1 MAIYAAREFAST
13 SLMLAGPLAFV
24 QTLLFRPRMLTPYMS
39 GEELVVPMELQTL
52 AAVVIFAMACVLSD
66 RLAQYPRPML
76 VVLWGIVMPV
86 ASAALV
92 VSVRS
97 LWVPVVVAA
106 LLAASCGVMLRT
118 TLAWHSLGREAT
130 LGDYALSAIVS
141 LGASSLLVHGGYMV
155 SATDADGTVVLAGI
169 VALSG
174 AVAAVALAGGGDDAA
189 SASVLAEEGYDHHP
203 VASPGAGRDWLE
215 AARAALPAAPAG
227 LICSLSLGMA
237 LVDPSVEEAVRSSAP
252 FAVGALLAM
261 GFLAALAWRWTIRSE
276 EQAGEV
282 ILFMTVPCALG
293 VLVSIVLS
301 AAPFSVVY
309 AVVVCSNLLFLAL
322 LWIDMLYLSERRF
335 AGSSALPVVGL
346 VALLTVFC
354 MGMLAAHL
362 VPPATYRLVAPC
374 ATLAYL
380 MYLVFYFQREQ
391 ALPARAI
398 RDAFL
403 VEGGRGSDGLSR
415 SFAELR
421 AEACAAMAADFVLS
435 PKEGE
440 VLPLLVTG
448 LSAAA
453 IGKQLFISHETVK
466 TPKYHIYQKCGVH
479 NFEEMLALFE
489 RYADKP
495 TAPSG
500 ERRISR

>member
-1 MAIYAAREFAST
+1 MAIRAAREFAST
-13 SLMLAGPLAFV
+13 SLMLVGPLAFV

-52 AAVVIFAMACVLSD
+52 AAVVVFAVACVLSG
-66 RLAQYPRPML
+66 RLARHPRFAS
-76 VVLWGIVMPV
+76 VVLWGIAMPA

-106 LLAASCGVMLRT
+106 VLAASCGVMLRT

-130 LGDYALSAIVS
+130 LGDYALSTIVS

-155 SATDADGTVVLAGI
+155 SATDADGTVVLAVI
-169 VALSG
+169 VMLSG
-174 AVAAVALAGGGDDAA
+174 AVAAAALAGGRNNAA
-189 SASVLAEEGYDHHP
+189 PSASSAEEGDGACP
-203 VASPGAGRDWLE
+203 ATSPGTGRDWLD

-227 LICSLSLGMA
+227 LICSLSLGTA
-237 LVDPSVEEAVRSSAP
+237 LADPSVEEAVRSLTP
-252 FAVGALLAM
+252 FTVGAMAAV
-261 GFLAALAWRWTIRSE
+261 GFLAVLAWRWNARSE

-293 VLVSIVLS
+293 VLVSIVLH

-309 AVVVCSNLLFLAL
+309 AVVACSNLLFLAL

-335 AGSSALPVVGL
+335 SGSSALPVVGL
-346 VALLTVFC
+346 VALLAVFC
-354 MGMLAAHL
+354 AGMLVAHL
-362 VPPATYRLVAPC
+362 VSPAVYRLAAPC
-374 ATLAYL
+374 AALAYL

-391 ALPARAI
+391 ALPAPAV
-398 RDAFL
+398 RDAFS
-403 VEGGRGSDGLSR
+403 VAEGRNSDGSPR

-466 TPKYHIYQKCGVH
+466 THKYHIYQKCGVH
-479 NFEEMLALFE
+479 NFEEMLVLFE
-489 RYADKP
+489 RYADE
-495 TAPSG
+495 AG
-500 ERRISR
+500 ADGAEG

>member
-1 MAIYAAREFAST
+1 
-13 SLMLAGPLAFV
+13 MLVGPLAFV

-52 AAVVIFAMACVLSD
+52 AAVVVFAAACVLSG
-66 RLAQYPRPML
+66 RLARCPRLAP
-76 VVLWGIVMPV
+76 VALWGIVMPA

-106 LLAASCGVMLRT
+106 VLAASCGVMLRT

-130 LGDYALSAIVS
+130 LGDYALSTIVS
-141 LGASSLLVHGGYMV
+141 LGASSLLVHGGYMM
-155 SATDADGTVVLAGI
+155 SATDADGTVVLA
-169 VALSG
+169 VVVMFSG
-174 AVAAVALAGGGDDAA
+174 GVAAAALAGGRGNAELAA
-189 SASVLAEEGYDHHP
+189 FSAEEREDACP
-203 VASPGAGRDWLE
+203 AMSPDAGRDWLD

-227 LICSLSLGMA
+227 LICSLSLGTA
-237 LVDPSVEEAVRSSAP
+237 LADPSVEEAVRSLTP
-252 FAVGALLAM
+252 FTVGAVAAV
-261 GFLAALAWRWTIRSE
+261 GFLAVLAWRWNARSE

-293 VLVSIVLS
+293 VLVSIVLH

-309 AVVVCSNLLFLAL
+309 AVVACSNLLFLAL

-335 AGSSALPVVGL
+335 SGSSALPVVGL
-346 VALLTVFC
+346 VALLAVFC
-354 MGMLAAHL
+354 VGMLVAHL
-362 VPPATYRLVAPC
+362 VSPAVYRLAAPC
-374 ATLAYL
+374 AALAYL

-391 ALPARAI
+391 ALPARAV
-398 RDAFL
+398 RDAFS
-403 VEGGRGSDGLSR
+403 VDEERSGDGSPR

-421 AEACAAMAADFVLS
+421 AEACAAMAADFALS

-466 TPKYHIYQKCGVH
+466 THKYHIYQKCGVH

-489 RYADKP
+489 RYA
-495 TAPSG
+495 G
-500 ERRISR
+500 EVGDAGRGIVLVA